1 MNSNTRLYR
10 MVLIAELVIFTF
22 VYKLYIFPN
31 IDITLL
37 NVTQAMY
44 IIKSF
49 YLFILIWFTLNYSNI
64 MSIKLFN
71 LFIDLL
77 FLFLYIYDIFTFLMV
92 FELIAFCTTFLLI
105 ALVINLNIYKTSTII
120 FSFIVYNFL
129 STVLIYKFGTIS
141 VYTLHL
147 FFMEDLTPLHYIF
160 IFIFLIKSG
169 IVPLFILNSYLYR
182 ILPFLAIA
190 FYTTLYFFYVYI
202 ILDFYVECNTYTLA
216 ICYVLLFFGY
226 FYVYLYKINNI
237 SDFLF
242 FSTVLFL
249 IQLLLIAL

>member
-77 FLFLYIYDIFTFLMV
+77 FLFIYIYDIFTFLLV
-92 FELIAFCTTFLLI
+92 FELIAFCTTFLLL
-105 ALVINLNIYKTSTII
+105 ALVINLNIYKNSTVI
-120 FSFIVYNFL
+120 FSFIIYNFL
-129 STVLIYKFGTIS
+129 STVLILLFSIVLIYKFGTVS

-147 FFMEDLTPLHYIF
+147 FFMEDSTPLHYIF

-169 IVPLFILNSYLYR
+169 IVPLLILNSYLYR

-202 ILDFYVECNTYTLA
+202 ILDFYFRCTTHTLA
-216 ICYVLLFFGY
+216 ICCVLLFLAIFMY
-226 FYVYLYKINNI
+226 IYRK
-237 SDFLF
+237 
-242 FSTVLFL
+242 
-249 IQLLLIAL
+249 